1 MRGELEQLPHYYPHY
16 VCRAIGRQDAFK
28 SEEMKWMQAHEPVLS
43 KGPTNWLSVIHGID
57 CVRH

>member
-1 MRGELEQLPHYYPHY
+1 MPGELEQLPHY